1 MQQPI
6 IINLGG
12 RERRLSIDL
21 NSMIAIMEL
30 TGGDPLEITKTLTNQ
45 AAPLVER
52 LKQMRLLL
60 YAGLVST
67 DSEIAAMAPK
77 DALMTVGSWIDG
89 TDTLTAIAEPLMKAV
104 QAYASK
110 SAAGSREFDG
120 QLAPYVP
127 SPMPV
132 VKAMVELANLQVN
145 EAVCDLG
152 CGDGRLLVACA
163 ETMPGTILIGYER
176 HEGRATQAY
185 EAVQRAGS
193 HAMIRREDI
202 REYRGDADV
211 VFVYLL
217 PNSNDEIRGMLVNR
231 SKPGTRVI
239 SHDFAFS
246 DWDAEKV
253 VSVQCEDRIHKVYL
267 YKL

>member
-1 MQQPI
+1 MATI
-6 IINLGG
+6 LINLGG

-67 DSEIAAMAPK
+67 DPDIAAMAPK

-89 TDTLTAIAEPLMKAV
+89 TDTLTAIAEPLMLAV
-104 QAYASK
+104 QAYAGK
-110 SAAGSREFDG
+110 SGAGSREFDG
-120 QLAPYVP
+120 QLAPFVP

-132 VKAMVELANLQVN
+132 VKAMVELAALQPG
-145 EAVCDLG
+145 ETVCDLG

-163 ETMPGTILIGYER
+163 EAMPGTHLIGYER
-176 HEGRATQAY
+176 HEGRAKQAY
-185 EAVQRAGS
+185 EAVQRVGS
-193 HAMIRREDI
+193 HAAIRREDI
-202 REYRGDADV
+202 RDFLGDAHV

-217 PNSNDEIRGMLVNR
+217 PNSNDEIWPMLKTRCVM
-231 SKPGTRVI
+231 SGTRVI
-239 SHDFAFS
+239 SHDFQFS
-246 DWDAEKV
+246 GQSALRT

-267 YKL
+267 YQL